1 MEAPDH
7 GLGPRVQNVTKTF
20 RALLELLVAHQ
31 ASLPEGFE
39 ATWQRLQ
46 VALLCWSS
54 GTDGLCPSLAAR
66 SCEALV
72 HTLRLLDASELPWPS
87 RALCYHGCFLSLAAA
102 LRAFSSVCDLL
113 VPGQGVILI
122 GLQTPLGQQLNG
134 THAVVQHFHAQTG
147 RFAVC
152 LKEGDPPCEWKK
164 IRPQNLQADADPSSA
179 SSIAL
184 QGAREC
190 GRACL
195 ESVAEIFDDLL
206 LMIHDEDDD
215 STSVLHSHLSASMW
229 DALMQCVQDRCL
241 PSSALLDL
249 CSNNATLCSV
259 LARHIFSVP
268 VKLSRPEATAT
279 QRVLRLQEGFARA
292 YCKLYQPDALWD
304 ASLGGG
310 IAELQVELDGH
321 VLNLAAAAVQFAPE
335 IRFIKISCGQS
346 WGFVGLSTTIKT

>member
-1 MEAPDH
+1 M
-7 GLGPRVQNVTKTF
+7 
-20 RALLELLVAHQ
+20 
-31 ASLPEGFE
+31 
-39 ATWQRLQ
+39 
-46 VALLCWSS
+46 
-54 GTDGLCPSLAAR
+54 
-66 SCEALV
+66 
-72 HTLRLLDASELPWPS
+72 
-87 RALCYHGCFLSLAAA
+87 
-102 LRAFSSVCDLL
+102 
-113 VPGQGVILI
+113 LI
-122 GLQTPLGQQLNG
+122 GLQTALGQQLNG
-134 THAVVQHFHAQTG
+134 AHAVVQHFHAQTG

-152 LKEGDPPCEWKK
+152 LKEGDPPHEWKK

-229 DALMQCVQDRCL
+229 EALMQCVQDRRL
-241 PSSALLDL
+241 SSSALLDL

-268 VKLSRPEATAT
+268 VELSRPPEATST

-321 VLNLAAAAVQFAPE
+321 VLNLASAAVQLDVLESFIQCCDIHVAWFAAELRPLALE
-335 IRFIKISCGQS
+335 
-346 WGFVGLSTTIKT
+346 WGEENVPIP